1 LKGNKMTNTELEELK
16 SDIYQTISDVYKSWH
31 GYRPRF
37 DYKSMTL
44 SELEAERERLI
55 GEFRVEAE

>member
-1 LKGNKMTNTELEELK
+1 MTNSQLEKLK

-37 DYKSMTL
+37 NYKSMTL
-44 SELEAERERLI
+44 PELESERERLI
-55 GEFRVEAE
+55 GEFRVEAD

>member
-1 LKGNKMTNTELEELK
+1 MTNSQLEELK

-44 SELEAERERLI
+44 SELEATREDMI

>member
-1 LKGNKMTNTELEELK
+1 MTNAQIEELK

-44 SELEAERERLI
+44 PELEAERERLI